1 MCLSIISI
9 ALGIVSLSLILFPG
23 VVFRKNLVIQW
34 AIQRMVWYI
43 SSTLLDNYSSSDIL
57 ISMLLYVCEPISM
70 LVRQALIYLKDCCIY
85 RRVYSLM
92 GSSLLNGC
100 TTLLDNYSLM
110 GQKDA

>member
-57 ISMLLYVCEPISM
+57 ISMLLSSLSLLAKEVVYFTPKEPLDIVPAGRM
-70 LVRQALIYLKDCCIY
+70 LV
-85 RRVYSLM
+85 
-92 GSSLLNGC
+92 
-100 TTLLDNYSLM
+100 
-110 GQKDA
+110 